1 MDLWA
6 IIPVKPFALG
16 KSRLAGVLDAPSRA
30 ALNRR
35 LFDHVFQTAAAALGA
50 RYIMVVTPD
59 AELADTAI
67 GRGGHGVV
75 DAGELNGALGLACRE
90 AVALGASAILAL
102 PSDLPFLAADDIA
115 ALRTA
120 LPPAPGIV
128 IAPDRSGQATN
139 ALLVSPPI
147 PDFFRFGPSSFTA
160 HVQAAR
166 ASGAAVEIVRRPG
179 LAFDLDTP
187 EDYRDY
193 LARMPAPIR

>member
-6 IIPVKPFALG
+6 IIPLKQFELG
-16 KSRLAGVLDAPSRA
+16 KSRLTGVLDELGRL

-35 LFDHVFQTAAAALGA
+35 LFDHVFETAAAALGA
-50 RYIMVVTPD
+50 RHVMVVTPD

-67 GRGGHGVV
+67 GRGGHGVI
-75 DAGELNGALGLACRE
+75 DTGELNAALGHACRE

-102 PSDLPFLAADDIA
+102 PSDLPFLAAEDLA

-139 ALLVSPPI
+139 ALLLSPPI

-166 ASGAAVEIVRRPG
+166 TCGAAVEIMRRPG

-193 LARMPAPIR
+193 LARMPAPVR